1 MVTLVQGSRHVLFL
15 NKMKRLLITMVV
27 FAVIVIIPIIT
38 WQLTYIDEIVS
49 AGEKYGFMIGE
60 NKLEVFSRIKL
71 RNSREGW
78 VAIQVG
84 TTPKEFNVIQLEY
97 IKFNEISRYNSWV
110 ILYDSD
116 NLLLN
121 SLKLRFENNKLYS
134 MHRHKQL
141 FEFP

>member
-15 NKMKRLLITMVV
+15 NNMKRLLITMVV
-27 FAVIVIIPIIT
+27 FAVIVIIAIIT
-38 WQLTYIDEIVS
+38 WQLTYIDEIVN

-60 NKLEVFSRIKL
+60 NKLEVFSRINL
-71 RNSREGW
+71 RNSHEGW

-97 IKFNEISRYNSWV
+97 IKFNEISRYDSWV
-110 ILYDSD
+110 ISYDSD